1 LFQSGEGTAFLAARQ
16 KPAPVA
22 KKEQYAGIAYWIDLL
37 RGDDSR
43 VRTTA
48 RHEFKSGDRIKLYI
62 KPNRDGYLYVVNTGT
77 TGASRMLYPR
87 AGGDGGNFVR
97 AHHEYA
103 VPDSSYIV
111 FDDNPGIETVLVLL
125 STRPM
130 PQLISPSPSIDLNE
144 TRKLVAFAQTSGA
157 KDLLLE
163 DDSDSAKAAP
173 AQYAVVPASVLESG
187 RVISLTINL
196 KHRR

>member
-1 LFQSGEGTAFLAARQ
+1 MRPTVMLFALVFCCGSEAIAEDPVGAKALFQSGEGTAFLAARQ

-48 RHEFKSGDRIKLYI
+48 RHEFKSGDRIKLNI

-111 FDDNPGIETVLVLL
+111 FDDNPGIETGFG
-125 STRPM
+125 
-130 PQLISPSPSIDLNE
+130 
-144 TRKLVAFAQTSGA
+144 VAFDPPDAAVDFSLSEHRPQRDAQTRGLRP
-157 KDLLLE
+157 DQRRQG
-163 DDSDSAKAAP
+163 SAP
-173 AQYAVVPASVLESG
+173 G
-187 RVISLTINL
+187 G
-196 KHRR
+196 